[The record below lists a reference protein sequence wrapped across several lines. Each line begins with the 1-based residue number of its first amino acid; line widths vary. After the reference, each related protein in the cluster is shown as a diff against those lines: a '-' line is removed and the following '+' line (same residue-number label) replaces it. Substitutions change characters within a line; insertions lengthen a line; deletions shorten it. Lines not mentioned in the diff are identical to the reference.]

1 MILTPLCL
9 KFSDFNI
16 SKPTHVNIDIYD
28 LNGNKIIKANIHL
41 KKLSLKGFKSDRKAT
56 FPEKKL
62 PDQKKDEAINKTT
75 AKARFFDIYL
85 STKVIRDEVSKRLP
99 PFF

>member
-1 MILTPLCL
+1 M
-9 KFSDFNI
+9 
-16 SKPTHVNIDIYD
+16 V
-28 LNGNKIIKANIHL
+28 LNQKDKQFFQ
-41 KKLSLKGFKSDRKAT
+41 KKNYQTK
-56 FPEKKL
+56 
-62 PDQKKDEAINKTT
+62 KKDEAINKTA

>member
-1 MILTPLCL
+1 MICL
-9 KFSDFNI
+9 QVKGNSI
-16 SKPTHVNIDIYD
+16 SNA
-28 LNGNKIIKANIHL
+28 KIQR
-41 KKLSLKGFKSDRKAT
+41 KKLSLKGVKLVKKAT

-62 PDQKKDEAINKTT
+62 PDQKKDEAINKTA